1 MQAIAP
7 VVAVL
12 RKSADL
18 QLVTYATRES
28 WSVIYEMGLPVERLD
43 EPRFAANP
51 NAAISTLFD
60 VHQPDLLL
68 SGLSPVRGTAP
79 ETPEQFAILEA
90 RERGVPS
97 LAVQDYWGMYAERF
111 SRDGDALDRGLL
123 PDRLCVLDRRA
134 RNDLVAFGVPVQSMT
149 ITHNP
154 WMDRLVAEAATHTR
168 RGTSSVLK
176 VLLVSQPLAEMQHVR
191 SRPYDQYIV
200 FETLLAAMPQSTPNR
215 LGVIIQ
221 VLPHPSEDRMR
232 WQKLLGRTA
241 GDVRVELCQSV
252 APELLRD
259 ADYVV
264 TSHSTLAYEAS
275 YFGTPCISLRPGAE
289 SLPRTWSD
297 DIGLSQ
303 VFHDVDSLRQYL
315 RLHDPGAERQRVLRL
330 KKELAADGLFFSD
343 GQATVRVVSE
353 IVGLLDHRA
362 TTR

>member
-12 RKSADL
+12 GKSADL
-18 QLVTYATRES
+18 QMVTYATRES
-28 WSVIYEMGLPVERLD
+28 WSVTYEMGLPVERLD
-43 EPRFAANP
+43 EPTFAVDP
-51 NAAISTLFD
+51 NAAIRKLFD

-111 SRDGDALDRGLL
+111 SRDGDALDRELL

-134 RNDLVAFGVPVQSMT
+134 RDDLAAFGVPVQSMA

-154 WMDRLVAEAATHTR
+154 WMDRLVAEASTPAR
-168 RGTSSVLK
+168 CGASGVLSI
-176 VLLVSQPLAEMQHVR
+176 LLASQPMAEMQHVR
-191 SRPYDQYIV
+191 SRPYDQYTL
-200 FETLLAAMPQSTPNR
+200 FETLLRAMSQTETDR
-215 LGVIIQ
+215 LGAIIK
-221 VLPHPSEDRMR
+221 VLPHPSEDRRR
-232 WQKLLGRTA
+232 WQELLRRRV
-241 GDVRVELCQSV
+241 GDVQLELCQGAV
-252 APELLRD
+252 PELLRD
-259 ADYVV
+259 VDYVV

-275 YFGTPCISLRPGAE
+275 YFGTPCISLRPDAE

-315 RLHDPGAERQRVLRL
+315 RLHDPASERQRVLRL
-330 KKELAADGLFFSD
+330 KKELVAGGLFFSD
-343 GQATVRVVSE
+343 GQATTRVVNE
-353 IVGLLDHRA
+353 IIGLLDRDAA
-362 TTR
+362 TR